1 MQIIFPANPHIY
13 QPRFLFFFGA
23 FSSGEFI
30 TSASSAASKA
40 ALAGFGLSQP
50 DWPEAPFR
58 TSSSMVLI
66 SSTPSGLDI
75 VWFTRPRPKSERKQQ
90 NTTQRVYMW
99 FWAKMLHK
107 AIIKSLSAHICS
119 SLVLIC
125 VRILGLAYSNN
136 HGKTC
141 YPSTTTTKVPELLCI
156 LTQDLSNLPGTA
168 SQRCRFCQMWFDTN
182 LKKPP
187 LDLHHLPEVSEIVET
202 NMNHRGNQQK

>member
-1 MQIIFPANPHIY
+1 MGYYVALNASIDYISIFFYHNLSDSICKAIINIEKGRFEAISVHTSRKEWNQRVSEKKTFPSFPLLKNQNFTKHLVHVQSFSLQIPTYIIY

-90 NTTQRVYMW
+90 KYYT
-99 FWAKMLHK
+99 KGLHVV
-107 AIIKSLSAHICS
+107 LSQNVA
-119 SLVLIC
+119 
-125 VRILGLAYSNN
+125 
-136 HGKTC
+136 
-141 YPSTTTTKVPELLCI
+141 
-156 LTQDLSNLPGTA
+156 
-168 SQRCRFCQMWFDTN
+168 
-182 LKKPP
+182 
-187 LDLHHLPEVSEIVET
+187 
-202 NMNHRGNQQK
+202 